1 MEKSRQNRLEK
12 EQLVKDEVN
21 RKSSAP
27 GSQMKRV
34 FERRR
39 GYAAM
44 SNAHVR
50 INKMKT
56 NIQPT
61 DIAL

>member
-1 MEKSRQNRLEK
+1 
-12 EQLVKDEVN
+12 
-21 RKSSAP
+21 
-27 GSQMKRV
+27 MKRV